1 MHVELESCSN
11 FLVHLLRLGRATFTD
26 GQFDKFRHALKEVL
40 RRRYQYH
47 WFPENPYKGSGYRC
61 IRINGKLDPA
71 VAQAAEMAGLPGNA
85 VLRTFPREITL
96 WIDPEEVSYRFG
108 ENGSVSVLYD
118 ATHSEPWRP
127 NLNAMVNA
135 NVHSVDN
142 ANANVRRNA
151 QKKTTEE
158 QTNTCK
164 ESIRKKMDALLDPRN
179 SINEL
184 IPVN

>member
-1 MHVELESCSN
+1 MKSSTPAIV
-11 FLVHLLRLGRATFTD
+11 RLG
-26 GQFDKFRHALKEVL
+26 ALGALVVL
-40 RRRYQYH
+40 SACSGKTAREQGA
-47 WFPENPYKGSGYRC
+47 ELAGKKIDIVAGVGDQLQAKGAEAGESLTAGVGKVVKGIERGVLKSGR
-61 IRINGKLDPA
+61 NVALDPA

-158 QTNTCK
+158 QVRPFATS
-164 ESIRKKMDALLDPRN
+164 ES
-179 SINEL
+179 
-184 IPVN
+184 